1 MAFSLKT
8 CTYKNQACADDVSTQ
23 NSKNHQTM
31 KVCWRERELT
41 LAELCLWDPLPD
53 HTAGIVHHGGG
64 LKLHGL
70 HHVPHAD
77 L

>member
-1 MAFSLKT
+1 M
-8 CTYKNQACADDVSTQ
+8 CGE
-23 NSKNHQTM
+23 
-31 KVCWRERELT
+31 REEPELT
-41 LAELCLWDPLPD
+41 LSELRLGDSLPD
-53 HTAGIVHHGGG
+53 DAAGVVHHGGG